1 VTSRNKYLRRS
12 IRFRNISAM
21 ASSTTTL
28 QSSGSTKGAVR
39 AVLFAGLTVGVLDT
53 LLAMGL
59 YRVSPFI
66 IYQSIA
72 GGFFGRS
79 TYQHGWATAAL
90 GCFLHFFIATTAAAV
105 YVGASRYLHVLVKYA
120 VVCGMAYGAVVY
132 AFMNY
137 VVIPVSAITNRPKPM
152 WELMGGLIGHIFLV
166 GLPIGLMAR
175 RASSR
180 D

>member
-1 VTSRNKYLRRS
+1 
-12 IRFRNISAM
+12 M
-21 ASSTTTL
+21 ASSSPTFKASTSR
-28 QSSGSTKGAVR
+28 SSAVR
-39 AVLFAGLTVGVLDT
+39 AVLLGGLTVGVLDT

-105 YVGASRYLHVLVKYA
+105 YVIVSKYLPVLLRHA
-120 VVCGMAYGAVVY
+120 VVCGMAYGVVVY
-132 AFMNY
+132 GFMNY
-137 VVIPVSAITNRPKPM
+137 I
-152 WELMGGLIGHIFLV
+152 
-166 GLPIGLMAR
+166 
-175 RASSR
+175 
-180 D
+180 